1 MKKEATMLRV
11 RKTICL
17 TIGVVLFSALG
28 AGGQSGAPVPWGN
41 WATNP
46 ASEKLYVS
54 ASWCRFT
61 GTNGTTSTLIEG
73 QCSWNP
79 SSAGGILTIM
89 NVHFYKP
96 APVYYNVVWVNS
108 KTIKVF
114 GDVFYKQ

>member
-1 MKKEATMLRV
+1 MLSL
-11 RKTICL
+11 RKTISL
-17 TIGVVLFSALG
+17 SFAVVLLLA
-28 AGGQSGAPVPWGN
+28 SGARGQGGAPPPFGT
-41 WATNP
+41 WATKP
-46 ASEKLYVS
+46 ASETLYVS

-61 GTNGTTSTLIEG
+61 GTNGRTSTVIEG

-108 KTIKVF
+108 TTIKVF
-114 GDVFYKQ
+114 GDTFYKQN